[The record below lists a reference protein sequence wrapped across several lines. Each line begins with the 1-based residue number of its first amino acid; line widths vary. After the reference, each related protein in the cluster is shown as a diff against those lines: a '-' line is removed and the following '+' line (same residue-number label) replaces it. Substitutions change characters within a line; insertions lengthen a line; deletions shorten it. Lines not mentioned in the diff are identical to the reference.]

1 MASFTEQMIIGIA
14 VLFALAGPHLGF
26 FEAHAAQIETG
37 SFPERWING
46 TTEDEPALQVHL
58 FSERTWIFRQSVLTH
73 FEAPFLYLLAGEQE
87 ALLLD
92 TGATTD
98 VPVRQIVDDL
108 IGDDF
113 PLVVAHSHAHGD
125 HVAGDDQF
133 RTRSNTRIVGHSW
146 DDVASLFGISDWPLE
161 RGVVHLGGRDLSILA
176 IPGHEPSSIA
186 IYDFQTGLLLTGDTL
201 YPGRLYV
208 RDFEAFRQS
217 IDRLVAFT
225 TDNDVSWVL
234 GTHIEMTTSP
244 GVDFEFRASSHPSE
258 RSLQL
263 TRRHLLELQAALA
276 AMGGTARRA
285 VHDDFIIFPVD

>member
-1 MASFTEQMIIGIA
+1 MASFTERIIVGVS
-14 VLFALAGPHLGF
+14 VLFVLAGTHRGF
-26 FEAHAAQIETG
+26 FEARGAQNEKG
-37 SFPERWING
+37 SFPNRWING
-46 TTEDEPALQVHL
+46 TTDDEPPLQVHM
-58 FSERTWIFRQSVLTH
+58 FSTRTWIFRQSVLAH
-73 FEAPFLYLLAGEQE
+73 FEAPFLYLLAGERE

-92 TGATTD
+92 TGATAD
-98 VPVRQIVDDL
+98 VPVRQMIDEL

-133 RTRSNTRIVGHSW
+133 RTRPNTRIVGHSW
-146 DDVASLFGISDWPLE
+146 EEVASLFGISDWPLE

-186 IYDFQTGLLLTGDTL
+186 IYDFQTGLLLTGDSL

-208 RDFEAFRQS
+208 RDFEAFRAS

-225 TDNDVSWVL
+225 TGNDVSWIL

-258 RSLQL
+258 RALQL
-263 TRRHLLELQAALA
+263 TRRHLLELHAALG
-276 AMGGTARRA
+276 AMGGKARRS
-285 VHDDFIIFPVD
+285 VHDDFIIFPID